1 MSFVKLHHKLLNW
14 GWADDPN
21 MVALWVR
28 ILLEANW
35 KDEEWHGAL
44 YERGSFP
51 TSYTKLSQDTGLS
64 VQSVRTCLERLKKS
78 GEITCVSTNGG
89 TKIIVNK
96 WDYYQGSCD
105 DANTQDNTPVTS
117 DQHEG
122 NTEPT
127 RVQHEPNTEPTTLK
141 EYKNTRSKEKKEY
154 IYLGEFQNVKF
165 TADEFSKLKEEF
177 PTDYQ
182 DRIERVSSYCAST
195 GKKYKNYLATIRN
208 WARKDPKPQEEPTRR
223 YEQPW

>member
-1 MSFVKLHHKLLNW
+1 MSFVKLHHKLLMW
-14 GWADDPN
+14 GWIDDPN

-35 KDEEWHGAL
+35 KDTEWHGAV

-51 TSYTKLSQDTGLS
+51 TSVEKLSVNTGLS
-64 VQSVRTCLERLKKS
+64 VRSVRTCLDRLKKS
-78 GEITCVSTNGG
+78 GEIDVQTTNKG

-96 WDYYQGSCD
+96 WDFYQGTCD
-105 DANTQDNTPVTS
+105 EDDKPNDMQNDKRPTNDRQTADNQS
-117 DQHEG
+117 
-122 NTEPT
+122 
-127 RVQHEPNTEPTTLK
+127 TTLK

-208 WARKDPKPQEEPTRR
+208 WARKDPKPQEESTRR